1 MAEIKLSDLPLISE
15 ADFTANDRFV
25 MVNDGD
31 GAAMSKT
38 VFDSW
43 IANNVQGEQ
52 GEQGVAGRDGANG
65 INGRDGVD
73 GADGLSAYQ
82 VAVNSGY
89 AGTQEQW
96 LLSLKGATG
105 AAGSN
110 GSDGWSPML
119 RIVPRGSDNIL
130 QLYDW
135 TSGTGSKPTTLGY
148 IGSTGIVT
156 NPANAVNIRGLK
168 GDTGEQGIQGEQ
180 GETGIDGVDG
190 RTVESIVFNPDLSVT
205 VTYTDN
211 TTATSDAPPK
221 QYGWGVYRD
230 GQYRQ
235 TSPLTIPANTQVI
248 IPNNAATIIENLPT
262 AVNSFYNPTNQKYLL
277 QDTLGWYTIRVK
289 FKVAASNQPSYIN
302 LSMNDGTTELAYT
315 EDRSLR
321 GDNQIHYVD
330 LVSEQYGNAALTSNG
345 LSISIKAYE
354 RAISIYDV
362 EVSIAKTI

>member
-1 MAEIKLSDLPLISE
+1 MAEIKVTDLPLMTLE
-15 ADFTANDRFV
+15 DFTSNDRFL
-25 MVNDGD
+25 MVDNGD
-31 GAAMSKT
+31 TRAMPKT
-38 VFDSW
+38 VFDQW
-43 IANNVQGEQ
+43 IAANVKGEQ

-65 INGRDGVD
+65 TNGQDGED

-89 AGTQEQW
+89 TGTQEQW

-105 AAGSN
+105 TAGAD
-110 GSDGWSPML
+110 GSKGWSPML
-119 RIVPRGSDNIL
+119 RVVPRGSDNIL

-135 TSGTGSKPTTLGY
+135 TSGTGSKPTALGY
-148 IGSTGIVT
+148 IGSTGIIT

-180 GETGIDGVDG
+180 GEAGFDGK
-190 RTVESIVFNPDLSVT
+190 TVESIVFNPDLSVT
-205 VTYTDN
+205 VSYTDD
-211 TTATSDAPPK
+211 TTVTSDSPPK
-221 QYGWGVYRD
+221 QYGWGAYRD
-230 GQYRQ
+230 GQYGQ
-235 TSPLTIPANTQVI
+235 ANPLTIPANTQVI

-262 AVNSFYNPTNQKYLL
+262 SVNSFYNPTSQKYLL

-302 LSMNDGTTELAYT
+302 LSMSDGTTDLPYT

-321 GDNQIHYVD
+321 GDNQIQYID
-330 LVSEQYGNAALTSNG
+330 LVSEQYGNAALASNG
-345 LSISIKAYE
+345 MSISIKAYE

-362 EVSIAKTI
+362 EVSIAKII

>member
-1 MAEIKLSDLPLISE
+1 MAELKITDLPLMSE
-15 ADFTANDRFV
+15 EDFTANDRFV
-25 MVNDGD
+25 MVNDGK
-31 GAAMSKT
+31 GSAMTKT

-43 IANNVQGEQ
+43 ITNNVQGEK

-65 INGRDGVD
+65 TNGRDGED

-89 AGTQEQW
+89 TGTQEQW
-96 LLSLKGATG
+96 LSSLKGATG
-105 AAGSN
+105 VAGAN
-110 GSDGWSPML
+110 GTNGWSPML
-119 RIVPRGSDNIL
+119 RVVPRGSDNIL

-135 TSGTGSKPTTLGY
+135 IGGTGDKPSVLGY

-180 GETGIDGVDG
+180 GEAGIDGK
-190 RTVESIVFNPDLSVT
+190 TVQSIVFNPDLSVT
-205 VTYTDN
+205 VNYTDD
-211 TTATSDAPPK
+211 TTVTSDAPPK

-230 GQYRQ
+230 GQYGQ
-235 TSPLTIPANTQVI
+235 TSPLTVPINTQVV
-248 IPNNAATIIENLPT
+248 IPNNAATTIENLPKS
-262 AVNSFYNPTNQKYLL
+262 VDSFYNPTSQKYLL

-302 LSMNDGTTELAYT
+302 LSMSDGTTNLPYT

-321 GDNQIHYVD
+321 GDNQIQYVD
-330 LVSEQYGNAALTSNG
+330 LVSEQYGNAALASNG
-345 LSISIKAYE
+345 MSIIIKAYE

-362 EVSIAKTI
+362 EVSVVKVV